1 MKIVVFGLSVSSS
14 WGNGHAT
21 IWRALAAGL
30 ARRGHK
36 LVFFERDVPYYA
48 AHRDLAALPGGE
60 LRLYREWA
68 EALPRAR
75 AHLSGCDAA
84 LVTSFCPDAAAAC
97 DLVLGSRATVRAF
110 YDLDT
115 PVTLCTLRDGQRVA
129 YLPPKGLG
137 DFDLVLSFTGGRAL
151 DELRHG
157 LGAQRVAP
165 LYGCVDPVV
174 HAPAAPRAELA
185 ADLSYLGTFAQ
196 DRQEAL
202 ERLLIEP
209 ATRLPSM
216 RFRIGGS
223 LYPDGFPWRENVWYS
238 AHVPPPLHA
247 AFYGSSR
254 LTLNVTRGAMASFGF
269 CPSGR
274 LFEAAACG
282 APLISDA
289 WEGLDRF
296 FTPGEELLVARDAD
310 DVVAALRRDGAELA
324 KIGARA
330 RARALEEHSGDRR
343 ALELTTWLEL
353 AARGEPPSNVEEG
366 P

>member
-1 MKIVVFGLSVSSS
+1 MKLVVFGLSVSSS

-36 LVFFERDVPYYA
+36 VVFFERDVPYYA

-84 LVTSFCPDAAAAC
+84 MVTSFCPDAAAAC
-97 DLVLGSRATVRAF
+97 DLVLASRAKVRAF

-137 DFDLVLSFTGGRAL
+137 EFDLVLSFTGGRAL
-151 DELRHG
+151 DELRTG

-165 LYGCVDPVV
+165 LYGCVDPDV
-174 HAPAAPRAELA
+174 HVPAAPREEFA

-196 DRQEAL
+196 DRQDAL
-202 ERLLIEP
+202 ERLFLEP
-209 ATRLPSM
+209 AARLPSQ

-223 LYPDGFPWRENVWYS
+223 LYPEGFPWRENVWYS

-282 APLISDA
+282 APVISDA

-296 FTPGEELLVARDAD
+296 FAPGEELIVAREAD
-310 DVVAALRRDGAELA
+310 DVVAALRRDPAELA
-324 KIGARA
+324 RIGARA

-343 ALELTTWLEL
+343 AQELLAWLEH
-353 AARGEPPSNVEEG
+353 AARGAPRTHAEEG